1 MTDLTKLLESGFNSI
16 KRSSLIFVVSDFI
29 CLPGWDGAMDRL
41 NRKHELLA
49 VRLWDPREVDLPDIG
64 VVLLEDSETGDQLSV
79 DTSDR
84 GFRRRFREAAQRRE
98 AELTQTFRRAGVPE
112 LPLSTEEDVVQSIV
126 RFASL
131 RSRMR
136 LRTR

>member
-1 MTDLTKLLESGFNSI
+1 MRHSRLLHCSNRRGGRLGVQAGT
-16 KRSSLIFVVSDFI
+16 RS
-29 CLPGWDGAMDRL
+29 PTQDRG
-41 NRKHELLA
+41 
-49 VRLWDPREVDLPDIG
+49 VDLPDIG
-64 VVLLEDSETGDQLSV
+64 VVLVEDSETGAQLSV